1 MRIRIAVSFFPT
13 ASFGLALRRGTG
25 AFVARPGR
33 QRVTEPGLLDQPL
46 RPLPDGRGRTA
57 RRRMLNPTSPARL
70 RVSF

>member
-1 MRIRIAVSFFPT
+1 MRTRITVSFLPA

-46 RPLPDGRGRTA
+46 RPLPDGRGRIA
-57 RRRMLNPTSPARL
+57 RRWALVPTSPARL